1 MKTKKKDNTS
11 DVNDRSILNN
21 YLEQLDNE
29 ITWVNK
35 NLLSKKNPTAE
46 EKKAMYM
53 IEELLKAYKN
63 GHCAMLLIAIA
74 GIQGIKV
81 ELKKKQK

>member
-35 NLLSKKNPTAE
+35 NLLSKKNPNAE

-53 IEELLKAYKN
+53 IEELLKASV
-63 GHCAMLLIAIA
+63 CLLFSSLIYFRPYPPRW
-74 GIQGIKV
+74 
-81 ELKKKQK
+81 